1 MATNFS
7 TALRTAIV
15 GAIVTQAGGSAKLKF
30 YSGTRPGGVTAV
42 GGGTTLLGTVTLG
55 SGGIGTTSSGAID
68 WDEASATQSNGSHVS
83 GTPTFVDLTTSSDTV
98 LFRTDLTGG
107 SWTFTGSIATGQ
119 NITLSSLVTTA
130 GNP

>member
-1 MATNFS
+1 MATNFA
-7 TALRTAIV
+7 TALRTAV
-15 GAIVTQAGGSAKLKF
+15 VAAIVTQAGASAKLKF
-30 YSGTRPGGVTAV
+30 YSGTRPSGVTAV

-55 SGGIGTTSSGAID
+55 AGGIGTTSSGAID

-83 GTPTFVDLTTSSDTV
+83 GTPTFVDLTTSADTV
-98 LFRTDLTGG
+98 LFRTDLGAG

-130 GNP
+130 GNA

>member
-15 GAIVTQAGGSAKLKF
+15 GALVTQAGASAKLKF
-30 YSGTRPGGVTAV
+30 YSGTRPSGVTAV

-55 SGGIGTTSSGAID
+55 ASIGTTSSGAID

-83 GTPTFVDLTTSSDTV
+83 GTPTFVDLTTSADTI
-98 LFRTDLTGG
+98 LFRTDLGGG

-130 GNP
+130 GNA

>member
-15 GAIVTQAGGSAKLKF
+15 GALVTQAGASAKIKF
-30 YSGTRPGGVTAV
+30 YSGTRPSGVTAV
-42 GGGTTLLGTVTLG
+42 AGGTTLLGTVTFG
-55 SGGIGTTSSGAID
+55 ATIGTTSSGAID
-68 WDEASATQSNGSHVS
+68 WDEAGATQSNGSHVS
-83 GTPTFVDLTTSSDTV
+83 GTPTFVDLTTSADAV
-98 LFRTDLTGG
+98 LFRTDLGSG

-130 GNP
+130 GNA

>member
-1 MATNFS
+1 MATNFA

-15 GAIVTQAGGSAKLKF
+15 GALVTQAGANATIKF
-30 YSGTRPGGVTAV
+30 YSGTRPAGVAAV

-55 SGGIGTTSSGAID
+55 AAIGTTSAGAID

-83 GTPTFVDLTTSSDTV
+83 GTPTFVDVTTSADVV
-98 LFRTDLTGG
+98 LFRTDLGGG

-130 GNP
+130 GNA

>member
-7 TALRTAIV
+7 TALRTAV
-15 GAIVTQAGGSAKLKF
+15 VAAIVTQAGASAKLKF
-30 YSGTRPGGVTAV
+30 YSGTRPSGVTAV

-55 SGGIGTTSSGAID
+55 AAIGTTSSGAID

-83 GTPTFVDLTTSSDTV
+83 GTPTFVDLETSTGTI
-98 LFRTDLTGG
+98 LFRTDLGSG

-130 GNP
+130 GNA

>member
-7 TALRTAIV
+7 TALRTAVV
-15 GAIVTQAGGSAKLKF
+15 GAIVTQAGAGAKLKF
-30 YSGTRPGGVTAV
+30 YSGTRPSGVTAV

-55 SGGIGTTSSGAID
+55 SAIGTTSAGAID

-83 GTPTFVDLTTSSDTV
+83 GTPTFVDLTTSVDAV
-98 LFRTDLTGG
+98 LFRTDLGAG
-107 SWTFTGSIATGQ
+107 SWTFTGAIATGQ

-130 GNP
+130 GNA

>member
-15 GAIVTQAGGSAKLKF
+15 GAIVAQAGANAKLKF
-30 YSGTRPGGVTAV
+30 YSGIRPSGVTAV
-42 GGGTTLLGTVTLG
+42 GGGTTLLGTVILG
-55 SGGIGTTSSGAID
+55 SAIGTTSSGAID

-83 GTPTFVDLTTSSDTV
+83 GTPIFVDLTTSADTV
-98 LFRTDLTGG
+98 MFRTDLGAG

-130 GNP
+130 GNA

>member
-15 GAIVTQAGGSAKLKF
+15 GALVTQAGASAKLKF
-30 YSGTRPGGVTAV
+30 YSGTRPSGVTAV

-55 SGGIGTTSSGAID
+55 STIGTTSSGAID
-68 WDEASATQSNGSHVS
+68 WDEAGATQSNGSHVS
-83 GTPTFVDLTTSSDTV
+83 GTPTFVDLTTSADTI
-98 LFRTDLTGG
+98 LFRTDLGAG

-130 GNP
+130 GNA

>member
-15 GAIVTQAGGSAKLKF
+15 GAIVTQAGSGAKLKF
-30 YSGTRPGGVTAV
+30 YSGTRPSGVAAV
-42 GGGTTLLGTVTLG
+42 GGGTTLLGTVTL
-55 SGGIGTTSSGAID
+55 STTIGTTSSGAID
-68 WDEASATQSNGSHVS
+68 WDEAGATQSNGSHVS
-83 GTPTFVDLTTSSDTV
+83 GTPTFVDLTTSGDTV
-98 LFRTDLTGG
+98 LFRTDLGGG

-130 GNP
+130 GNA

>member
-15 GAIVTQAGGSAKLKF
+15 GALVTQAGASAKLKF
-30 YSGTRPGGVTAV
+30 YSGTRPSGVTAV

-55 SGGIGTTSSGAID
+55 AAIGTTSAGAID

-83 GTPTFVDLTTSSDTV
+83 GTPTFVDLTTSADAV
-98 LFRTDLTGG
+98 LFRTDLGGG

-130 GNP
+130 GNA

>member
-7 TALRTAIV
+7 TSLRTSIV
-15 GAIVTQAGGSAKLKF
+15 GALVTAAGSGAKLKF
-30 YSGTRPGGVTAV
+30 YSGTRPSGVAAV

-55 SGGIGTTSSGAID
+55 ATIGTTSSGAID
-68 WDEASATQSNGSHVS
+68 WDEAGATQSNGLHVS
-83 GTPTFVDLTTSSDTV
+83 GTPTFVDLTTSGDTV

-130 GNP
+130 GNA

>member
-7 TALRTAIV
+7 TSLRTSIV
-15 GAIVTQAGGSAKLKF
+15 GAIVTAAGASAKLKF
-30 YSGTRPGGVTAV
+30 YSGTRPSGVSAV

-55 SGGIGTTSSGAID
+55 STIGTTSSGAID

-83 GTPTFVDLTTSSDTV
+83 GTPTFVDLTTSGDTV

-107 SWTFTGSIATGQ
+107 SWTFTGTIATGQ

-130 GNP
+130 GNA

>member
-15 GAIVTQAGGSAKLKF
+15 GALVTQAGASAKIKF
-30 YSGTRPGGVTAV
+30 YSGTRPSGVTAV

-55 SGGIGTTSSGAID
+55 STIGTTSSGALD
-68 WDEASATQSNGSHVS
+68 WDEAGATQSNGSHIS
-83 GTPTFVDLTTSSDTV
+83 GTPTFVDLTTSVDTI
-98 LFRTDLTGG
+98 LFRTDLGAG
-107 SWTFTGSIATGQ
+107 SWSFTGSIATGQ

-130 GNP
+130 GNA

>member
-1 MATNFS
+1 MSTNFS
-7 TALRTAIV
+7 TSLRTAIV
-15 GAIVTQAGGSAKLKF
+15 GAIVTAAGASAKLKF
-30 YSGTRPGGVTAV
+30 YSGTRPSGVSAV

-55 SGGIGTTSSGAID
+55 STIGTTSSGAID
-68 WDEASATQSNGSHVS
+68 WDEASATQTNSSHVS
-83 GTPTFVDLTTSSDTV
+83 GTPTFVDLTTSADTV

-119 NITLSSLVTTA
+119 NISLSSLVTTA

>member
-7 TALRTAIV
+7 TALRTAV
-15 GAIVTQAGGSAKLKF
+15 VAALVTQAGSGAKIKF
-30 YSGTRPGGVTAV
+30 YSGTRPAGVAAV

-55 SGGIGTTSSGAID
+55 AAIGTTSAGAID

-83 GTPTFVDLTTSSDTV
+83 GTPTFVDLETSTGTI
-98 LFRTDLTGG
+98 LFRTDLGAG
-107 SWTFTGSIATGQ
+107 SWTFTGAIATGQ

-130 GNP
+130 GNA

>member
-7 TALRTAIV
+7 TSLRTSIV
-15 GAIVTQAGGSAKLKF
+15 AALVTAAGANAKLKF
-30 YSGTRPGGVTAV
+30 YSGTRPSGVAAV

-55 SGGIGTTSSGAID
+55 STIGTTSSGAID
-68 WDEASATQSNGSHVS
+68 WDEAGATQSNGSHVS
-83 GTPTFVDLTTSSDTV
+83 GTPTFVDLTTSGDTV

-107 SWTFTGSIATGQ
+107 SWTFTGTIATGQ

-130 GNP
+130 GNA

>member
-7 TALRTAIV
+7 TALRTAVV
-15 GAIVTQAGGSAKLKF
+15 GAIVTQAGAGAKLKF
-30 YSGTRPGGVTAV
+30 YSGTRPSGVSAV

-55 SGGIGTTSSGAID
+55 TTIGTTSSGAID
-68 WDEASATQSNGSHVS
+68 WDEAGATQSNGSHVS
-83 GTPTFVDLTTSSDTV
+83 GTPAFVDLETSGGTI

-107 SWTFTGSIATGQ
+107 SWTFTGAIATGQ

-130 GNP
+130 GNA

>member
-15 GAIVTQAGGSAKLKF
+15 GALVTQAGASAKIKF
-30 YSGTRPGGVTAV
+30 YSGTRPSGVTAV

-55 SGGIGTTSSGAID
+55 STIGTTSSGAID
-68 WDEASATQSNGSHVS
+68 WDEAGATQSNGSHVS
-83 GTPTFVDLTTSSDTV
+83 GTPTFVDLTTSADTI
-98 LFRTDLTGG
+98 LFRTDLGAG

-130 GNP
+130 GNA

>member
-15 GAIVTQAGGSAKLKF
+15 GALVTQAGAGAKLKF
-30 YSGTRPGGVTAV
+30 YSGTRPTGVTAV
-42 GGGTTLLGTVTLG
+42 GGGTTLNGTVTL
-55 SGGIGTTSSGAID
+55 STTIGTTSSGAID
-68 WDEASATQSNGSHVS
+68 WDEAGATQSNGSHVS
-83 GTPTFVDLTTSSDTV
+83 GTPTFVDLTTSADTI
-98 LFRTDLTGG
+98 LFRTDLGTG

-130 GNP
+130 GNA

>member
-7 TALRTAIV
+7 TSLRTSIV
-15 GAIVTQAGGSAKLKF
+15 GALVTAAGAGAKLKF
-30 YSGTRPGGVTAV
+30 YSGTRPSGVAAV
-42 GGGTTLLGTVTLG
+42 GGGTTLLGTVTLA
-55 SGGIGTTSSGAID
+55 STIGTTSSGAID
-68 WDEASATQSNGSHVS
+68 WDEAGATQSNGSHVS
-83 GTPTFVDLTTSSDTV
+83 GTPTFVDLTTSGDTV

-130 GNP
+130 GNA

>member
-15 GAIVTQAGGSAKLKF
+15 GALVTQAGASAKLKF
-30 YSGTRPGGVTAV
+30 YSGTRPSGVTAV

-55 SGGIGTTSSGAID
+55 ATIGTTSSGAID
-68 WDEASATQSNGSHVS
+68 WDEAGATQSNGSHIS
-83 GTPTFVDLTTSSDTV
+83 GTPTFVDLTTSADTI
-98 LFRTDLTGG
+98 LFRTDLGAG

-130 GNP
+130 GNA